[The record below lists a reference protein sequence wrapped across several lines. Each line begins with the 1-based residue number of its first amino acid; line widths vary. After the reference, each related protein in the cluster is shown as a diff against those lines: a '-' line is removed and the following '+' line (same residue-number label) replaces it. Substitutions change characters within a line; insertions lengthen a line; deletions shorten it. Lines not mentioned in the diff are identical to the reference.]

1 MNIENRL
8 LKLEGR
14 VKTKPQTESSK
25 GLDKLSVPELKE
37 LEAMIIKVE
46 AREELT
52 EAEEQRAA
60 AIMKITKGR

>member
-46 AREELT
+46 AGEELT

>member
-1 MNIENRL
+1 VNIENRL

-14 VKTKPQTESSK
+14 VKTKPQIESSK